1 MYRFSICAK
10 NLASDSFFNASSTN
24 THRKAEATNAIIPT
38 TYNKTLHG
46 NIRNLIVTP
55 LTRGIV
61 TLGEGYFNKTDS
73 GYIVSECAN
82 KDL

>member
-1 MYRFSICAK
+1 MKKIVQLIDQDKYIYPITTSTSIV
-10 NLASDSFFNASSTN
+10 D
-24 THRKAEATNAIIPT
+24 T

-73 GYIVSECAN
+73 GYIVSECVS
-82 KDL
+82 LVP